1 MQRVDRSVI
10 DKIIAVR
17 PFLYGWQDEIE
28 KEQGKVLA
36 DISSPAKKTV
46 EALIALD
53 NRRIDLCNLKVLYAY
68 IERELGS
75 SFSSFVECSKCGIAS
90 PMYETAA
97 NAMKLAGY
105 DTARARL
112 EFGYLFKRL
121 KTRKKTAIAAA
132 VASVFSGSSSSVEG
146 S

>member
-28 KEQGKVLA
+28 KEQGQTIA
-36 DISSPAKKTV
+36 DLSSPAKKTV

-75 SFSSFVECSKCGIAS
+75 AFSSFVECSKRGIAS

-112 EFGYLFKRL
+112 EFGYLFK
-121 KTRKKTAIAAA
+121 KIKAKKKTAIAAA
-132 VASVFSGSSSSVEG
+132 VASVFSGATSG
-146 S
+146 ADG